1 MNFLAFADIA
11 ASHAEVPLF
20 SVENA
25 IALVTL
31 TVMEVVLGIDN
42 IVFLSILTGKL
53 PPEQRPRARQIGLGL
68 ALGAR
73 VLLLLAITWIMGLT
87 KPFFEIPTMGL
98 FKAPEGHTGLPISGK
113 DLILLVGGLFL
124 MFKAVKEIHHK
135 VDGHESAS
143 GQHPDPARGLAKVS
157 FNAIIGQIIVV
168 DLVFSLDSVITA
180 VGMSRSIPIMI
191 AAVIIA
197 VSVMLALA
205 GPISNF
211 VERNPTIKML
221 ALAFL
226 LLIGF
231 TLVAHSFHAEIS
243 KGYVYFAMAFSLGV
257 ECLNLWSTKRS
268 QRKAALA
275 NDGGAPI

>member
-1 MNFLAFADIA
+1 MNFLAFADVAAPA
-11 ASHAEVPLF
+11 ASGPLF
-20 SVENA
+20 SVENG
-25 IALVTL
+25 IALLTL
-31 TVMEVVLGIDN
+31 AVMEIVLGIDN

-53 PPEQRPRARQIGLGL
+53 PPERRARARQIGLGL

-73 VLLLLAITWIMGLT
+73 IALLLGITWVMGLT
-87 KPFFEIPTMGL
+87 APLFEIPTLGL
-98 FKAPEGHTGLPISGK
+98 FKPTEGHTGLAFSGK
-113 DLILLVGGLFL
+113 DLILLLGGLFL

-143 GQHPDPARGLAKVS
+143 GQHPDPARGFAKVS

-180 VGMSRSIPIMI
+180 VGMSRSIPVMVT
-191 AAVIIA
+191 AVILA
-197 VSVMLALA
+197 VGVMLALA
-205 GPISNF
+205 GRISRF
-211 VERNPTIKML
+211 VEDHPTVKML

-231 TLVAHSFHAEIS
+231 TLIAHAFHAEIP

-257 ECLNLWSTKRS
+257 EVLNLWSTKRQ

-275 NDGGAPI
+275 AEPGAPI